1 MPYNQLGRIVHDADA
16 HIMEPP
22 TWLRDHA
29 DPSIRDRV
37 PTLDLSGGNELKQT
51 GSVDEQLADPDA
63 ALQRPTPPHRRHPP
77 PPAEAAEAAMRQHLS
92 HSAEAL
98 RQSGKSLIVDP

>member
-51 GSVDEQLADPDA
+51 GSVDEQLADLDA
-63 ALQRPTPPHRRHPP
+63 AFQRLTARHRSDAYVA
-77 PPAEAAEAAMRQHLS
+77 AEAAEIMLRKNFAATSVLAR
-92 HSAEAL
+92 
-98 RQSGKSLIVDP
+98 